1 MKKIVIYKSK
11 TGFSQK
17 YAEWIAQALECDA
30 VELKDISAK
39 NLQSYDIIIYG
50 GGVQASMIYDMKKVK
65 SLHAQLSSKK
75 WVLFADG
82 MTPAETQGNYENL
95 VKTNLSGGLED
106 IPFFYFQSGLN
117 YEKMGF
123 VSRKMLNMVGGMLA
137 KKEDKTEEE
146 AELARKFG
154 SSSDEADVKYIEPL
168 VACVRQFEAAY

>member
-39 NLQSYDIIIYG
+39 NLQNYDII
-50 GGVQASMIYDMKKVK
+50 IYDMKKVK
-65 SLHAQLSSKK
+65 SLHAQLPSKK
-75 WVLFADG
+75 WVLFANG

-95 VKTNLSGGLED
+95 VKTNLSGGMENV
-106 IPFFYFQSGLN
+106 PFFYFQSGLN
-117 YEKMGF
+117 YEKMGSM
-123 VSRKMLNMVGGMLA
+123 SRKMLSMVGSMLA

-154 SSSDEADVKYIEPL
+154 SSSDESDVKYIEPL
-168 VACVRQFEAAY
+168 VACVRQFETV